1 MKELLIERLY
11 DFWSKTDD
19 DKETLLKEITQNVND
34 GISGAEVLLD
44 WCRNDY
50 DMIKEQYRKLHN
62 LTYNE
67 MDKIMEENCGTYEFM
82 YDEIPYAKELDE
94 IWNICNE
101 YLDYCY
107 EELEKLIET
116 KEKELKYLNDE
127 IKVCAYGKQELYEI
141 TALENEIED
150 LKSKL

>member
-1 MKELLIERLY
+1 MKKLLIERLY
-11 DFWSKTDD
+11 DFWNKTDD

-50 DMIKEQYRKLHN
+50 DGIRSQYQILHN
-62 LTYNE
+62 LSEDE
-67 MDKIMEENCGTYEFM
+67 MERVMEENCGSYEFM
-82 YDEIPYAKELDE
+82 YDEIPYAEELDE
-94 IWNICNE
+94 IWGICNE

-116 KEKELKYLNDE
+116 KEKKLKYLNDE
-127 IKVCAYGKQELYEI
+127 IKVCAYGKEELYEI

>member
-1 MKELLIERLY
+1 MKELLIEKLY
-11 DFWSKTDD
+11 DFWSKILLSKLSLTDD

-34 GISGAEVLLD
+34 GISGVEVLLD

-82 YDEIPYAKELDE
+82 YDEIPYAIDLQD
-94 IWNICNE
+94 IWDLCNW
-101 YLDYCY
+101 YLDFLNGSIITEKWL
-107 EELEKLIET
+107 EEMI
-116 KEKELKYLNDE
+116 
-127 IKVCAYGKQELYEI
+127 
-141 TALENEIED
+141 
-150 LKSKL
+150 